1 MKDQNPRHDVV
12 TRPAH
17 YNSSPAKCSECGHPI
32 ECIDVAKHMNFQQGS
47 AFKYLWRAGLKGAA
61 LEDLKKAAQYLDF
74 EIRMLEG
81 RPKRGL

>member
-1 MKDQNPRHDVV
+1 
-12 TRPAH
+12 
-17 YNSSPAKCSECGHPI
+17 
-32 ECIDVAKHMNFQQGS
+32 MNFQQGS
-47 AFKYLWRAGLKGAA
+47 AFKYLWRAGLKGSA